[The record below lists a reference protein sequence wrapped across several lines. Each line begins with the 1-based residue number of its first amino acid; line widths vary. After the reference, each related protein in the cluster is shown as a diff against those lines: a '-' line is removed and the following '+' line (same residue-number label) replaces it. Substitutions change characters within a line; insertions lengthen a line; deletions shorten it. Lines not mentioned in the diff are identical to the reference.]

1 MVCLAVSYTIKP
13 GREDTALEYINKLIE
28 YTRSEPGNLLYIWH
42 RSPADP
48 ARFFLYEQYR
58 DQAALEAHRTAPVV
72 QQCVFNGLAKICDS
86 RQIEQYETLE

>member
-42 RSPADP
+42 CSPSDP
-48 ARFFLYEQYR
+48 ARFFLYEQYP
-58 DQAALEAHRTAPVV
+58 DQAALETHRTAPIV
-72 QQCVFNGLAKICDS
+72 QQYVFNGLAKICNS
-86 RQIEQYETLE
+86 RQAEQSETPG